1 VEETAAPEKEE
12 STSVSTEKGNDPP
25 TNKSELQMSECNV
38 S

>member
-12 STSVSTEKGNDPP
+12 STSSSTEKGNGPP
-25 TNKSELQMSECNV
+25 RDKSELQLSECNV